1 MGKKSFQMP
10 IAILNQLNEFSSGG
24 FALFNFDD
32 LGNPCVHTKF
42 DTNKDAMALQMF
54 IGSWSDALHELS
66 AKSTMHSIQDPESLD
81 DLDDEAILNPE
92 DEEDGYD
99 LI

>member
-54 IGSWSDALHELS
+54 IGSWSEALSDLS
-66 AKSTMHSIQDPESLD
+66 TRSTMNSIQEPDSI
-81 DLDDEAILNPE
+81 DDEDILNPE

-99 LI
+99 DGFLI

>member
-10 IAILNQLNEFSSGG
+10 VATLNQLNEFSSGG

-54 IGSWSDALHELS
+54 IGSWSEALNDLS
-66 AKSTMHSIQDPESLD
+66 ARSTMNSIQEPDG
-81 DLDDEAILNPE
+81 LDDEDILNPE

>member
-10 IAILNQLNEFSSGG
+10 IAVLNQLNEFSSGG

-54 IGSWSDALHELS
+54 IGSWSEALGEMS
-66 AKSTMHSIQDPESLD
+66 ARSTMNSIQDPD
-81 DLDDEAILNPE
+81 GLDDEDILKPE